1 MKTVTLVRIA
11 ARSIARNKMRTLLTV
26 LGVVI
31 GVAAV
36 IVMLAVG
43 YGASRTIQDQVN
55 NLGTNMIVLT
65 AGATSQGG
73 VSQGA
78 QTFNRLTMD
87 DVDKLRRESTLL
99 SSISP
104 VVVTRSQI
112 IGAAGN
118 WRTMVN
124 GVSTSYAVIRD
135 WSTTSGRFFNEDEVR
150 AMRKVVVLGNTV
162 AGNLFPNGDAV
173 GSQVQVRSVPFTVI
187 GVLADKGQTAGGSDQ
202 DDVVLVPYTTA
213 RTRLSRSGFIAQI
226 LASADS
232 PADVPAAQE
241 EIRSIMREA
250 HKLGG
255 GEPDDFTIRDQS
267 ALAETAQATARV
279 MTWLL
284 AAVASISLIVGG
296 IGIMN
301 IMLVSVTERTREIG
315 IRLAIGARGSDVM
328 RQFLVE
334 SIVLSAIGGLI
345 GVLLGYAGAAV
356 LGGLTGWSTAVP
368 TASVPLAVGFS
379 AAVGVFFG
387 YYPAQKA
394 AALNPIEALRY
405 E

>member
-1 MKTVTLVRIA
+1 VKTVTLVRIA
-11 ARSIARNKMRTLLTV
+11 TRSIARNKLRTLLTV

-43 YGASRTIQDQVN
+43 YGASRSIQERVN
-55 NLGTNMIVLT
+55 NLGTNLLVLT
-65 AGATSQGG
+65 AGATAQGG

-78 QTFNRLTMD
+78 QTFNRLTIE
-87 DVDKLRRESTLL
+87 DVEKIQREASLL
-99 SSISP
+99 SAVSP

-112 IGAAGN
+112 IGGAGN
-118 WRTMVN
+118 WRSMVN
-124 GVSTSYAVIRD
+124 GVATSYAVIRD
-135 WSTTSGRFFNEDEVR
+135 WPMASGLFFTDDDVR

-162 AGNLFPNGDAV
+162 AVNLFPGGDAV
-173 GSQVQVRSVPFTVI
+173 GGQVQVRNVPFTVI
-187 GVLADKGQTAGGSDQ
+187 GVLAVKGQTADGRDQ
-202 DDVVLVPYTTA
+202 DDVVIVPYTTA

-226 LASADS
+226 LASTSS
-232 PADVPAAQE
+232 PSDVKPAQE
-241 EIRSIMREA
+241 ELRAIMREA
-250 HKLGG
+250 HRLGE

-267 ALAETAQATARV
+267 ELAETAQATTRV

-284 AAVASISLIVGG
+284 AAVASISLVVGG

-301 IMLVSVTERTREIG
+301 IMLVSVTERTHEIG

-334 SIVLSAIGGLI
+334 SIVLSAMGGAI
-345 GVLLGYAGAAV
+345 GVLLGFAGAAV
-356 LGGLTGWSTAVP
+356 VGALTGWSTEVP
-368 TASVPLAVGFS
+368 AASVPLAVGFS
-379 AAVGVFFG
+379 ATVGVFFG
-387 YYPAQKA
+387 YYPARKA